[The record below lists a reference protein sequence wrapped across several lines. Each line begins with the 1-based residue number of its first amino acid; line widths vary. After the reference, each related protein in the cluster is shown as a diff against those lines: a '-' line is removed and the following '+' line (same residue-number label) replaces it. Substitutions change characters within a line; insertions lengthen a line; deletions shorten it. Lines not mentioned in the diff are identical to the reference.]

1 MAEILFNGAG
11 DPLLAFGKTYFA
23 STTGAPGVGSPVK
36 AVKPGLPVSPV
47 KPVKPMEEL
56 DETEIFNQYSISPWG
71 DNNSFPSNALDIIGR
86 TGVLNTGLKYIR
98 NFTMGQGI
106 FPVKVTGY
114 NDKGDEILSVI
125 NDPKITSF
133 LEGRVVRR
141 YMANTLRDYFKVG
154 ISYTELIANADG
166 SQMVGINTI
175 NAQHCRLTEAENGV
189 IKNCVIHGNWPDA
202 PVSGFKVLPVLDN
215 YDPSAD
221 LMNLRIAGKT
231 KGKSFVH
238 LVRDEWGNEDY
249 YPLPAWWS
257 AYRAGWIDIA
267 NQVPTFLKRA
277 YANQISWLWHI
288 KIPYAYWDKRYPKN
302 QYKDEAARMRMIQ
315 NDMDEIEKSVT
326 GTANA
331 NKAIFSHYAANAAG
345 KPEEMWYIEPLDNKH
360 KEGDK
365 LITSAAANSEI
376 LFSLM
381 INPNVLGAGMPGGTY
396 AGNQGGSNIRE
407 AFLVNIA
414 NAWLDRQTILDPIEA
429 YLAFNGVKDIQLRF
443 RNTIL
448 TTLDTGA
455 GTQKQLS

>member
-1 MAEILFNGAG
+1 MAEILFNKEGN
-11 DPLLAFGKTYFA
+11 PLMAFGKTFFA
-23 STTGAPGVGSPVK
+23 DTVGSPRNDTEII
-36 AVKPGLPVSPV
+36 
-47 KPVKPMEEL
+47 KPVKPIEEL
-56 DETEIFNQYSISPWG
+56 DQTEGFNQYTLSPWG
-71 DNNSFPSNALDIIGR
+71 VDNNFPYRALDIIGR

-98 NFTMGQGI
+98 NFTLGQGI

-114 NDKGDEILSVI
+114 NDKGDEVLEVI
-125 NDPKITSF
+125 NNPAITSF
-133 LEGRVVRR
+133 LEGRIVRR
-141 YMANTLRDYFKVG
+141 YMANTLRDYFKLG
-154 ISYTELIANADG
+154 IAFAELIPNSAGNT
-166 SQMVGINTI
+166 MVGINSI
-175 NAQHCRLTEAENGV
+175 NAQHCRLTQAENGV
-189 IKNCVIHGNWPDA
+189 IKNCVVHGNWPDF
-202 PVSGFKVLPVLDN
+202 PVDPFKVLPVLDN

-221 LMNLRIAGKT
+221 LENRRIGGKT
-231 KGKSFVH
+231 GGKSFVY
-238 LVRDEWGNEDY
+238 LIRDEWGNEDY
-249 YPLPAWWS
+249 YPLPAWYS

-288 KIPYAYWDKRYPKN
+288 KIPYAYWDKRYPKS
-302 QYKDEAARMRMIQ
+302 QHKDEVARMALIQ
-315 NDMDEIEKSVT
+315 KDMDEIEASLT

-331 NKAIFSHYAANAAG
+331 NKAIFSHYATGMNG
-345 KPEEMWYIEPLDNKH
+345 KPEEMWIIEALDNKY
-360 KEGDK
+360 KESDK

-414 NAWLDRQTILDPIEA
+414 NAWLDRQNVLDPIEA
-429 YLAFNGVKDIQLRF
+429 FLAFNGVKDVQLRF

-455 GTQKQLS
+455 GTQKQIN